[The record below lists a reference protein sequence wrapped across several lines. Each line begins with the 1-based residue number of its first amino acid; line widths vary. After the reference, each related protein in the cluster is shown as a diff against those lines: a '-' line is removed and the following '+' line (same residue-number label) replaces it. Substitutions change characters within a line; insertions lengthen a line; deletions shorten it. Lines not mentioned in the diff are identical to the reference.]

1 MLLRAYPEAGSNA
14 VVVEAR
20 PLSEHLPEDAGLCL
34 TDSEATALPQQ
45 QQQQQQQ
52 LLYYKDSSTHAVQEA
67 ARRAWRIQ
75 PASAKRSASSGNP
88 ASALRVAKKAKVCS
102 EGEVEAPPQAK
113 KKTVS
118 VVTGKGS
125 AIRN

>member
-1 MLLRAYPEAGSNA
+1 M
-14 VVVEAR
+14 VVEAR
-20 PLSEHLPEDAGLCL
+20 PLSEHLPEDAGLRL
-34 TDSEATALPQQ
+34 TDSEATALP
-45 QQQQQQQ
+45 QQQQQQ